1 MENKNH
7 FKTEKE
13 VIEWLFEIVNYEEEF
28 QSLLEDYS
36 RITGLAKSDIERRLV
51 EKWKN
56 ENLTANQIGF

>member
-36 RITGLAKSDIERRLV
+36 RITGLAQSDIERRLR

-56 ENLTANQIGF
+56 ENLTANQERF

>member
-28 QSLLEDYS
+28 QSLLKDYS

>member
-56 ENLTANQIGF
+56 ENLTANQERF